1 MRKLGPDYWTLNP
14 DFTMPTID
22 IKKRDLDT
30 LIGKKLSV
38 DVLEKKL
45 MLAKAELKE
54 YNAETDDLKV
64 ELSDSNRPDL
74 WSAEGIARQIRI
86 ALSGKPEVYSF
97 FKHTSK
103 ATREIRVAK
112 GMRSVRPYIAAC
124 TASGIRMNDDVLAQM
139 IQSQD
144 KLSEI
149 FGRKRSTVS
158 IGIYELDRIV
168 FPVDYRLAEP
178 SSLSF
183 IPLGM
188 EEKLTLAQ
196 ILERHPKGIAY
207 GGIVKPFPQYPVLTD
222 SMDRALS
229 FPPIINSREIGE
241 VKPNT
246 KNVLI
251 EVTGTDLRMTALT
264 LNILAA
270 SFSDR
275 GADIEPV
282 LVTYPYETGLGKRV
296 TFPADTSGTFKIA
309 LATFSAG
316 LGEDV
321 SSADVKKRL
330 SAYGHRVGAG
340 RGTLSVQAPPYR
352 DDIMHPMDL
361 VEDYAISR
369 GYDSFEPIMPR
380 QSTVGSISRIELLSD
395 IVRGHM
401 VGSGFQEIMSN
412 ILCSREELDYALTG
426 GEKLVEVDNVMS
438 LAYSVL
444 RNRVIPSLL
453 NVEAASSK
461 AFYPHR
467 TFEVG
472 EVAVFDANENMGSR
486 TDLNLGAVLSH
497 PGANFSEMHSTL
509 DILLYYL
516 GMEYN
521 LEPAEHPLFIPG
533 RCGRVVSGGTLLGMI
548 GELRPEVLERTQITM
563 PCAAFEISVNKVL
576 TAQMSGKRTGS

>member
-1 MRKLGPDYWTLNP
+1 
-14 DFTMPTID
+14 MPTID
-22 IKKRDLDT
+22 IKKRDLDS
-30 LIGKKLSV
+30 LIGKKLSIA
-38 DVLEKKL
+38 VLEKKL

-54 YNAETDDLKV
+54 YNPETDELKV

-86 ALSGKPEVYSF
+86 ALSGKPEVYPF
-97 FKHTSK
+97 FKHGRK
-103 ATREIRVAK
+103 ATREIKVEKAMK
-112 GMRSVRPYIAAC
+112 TVRPYIAAC

-158 IGIYELDRIV
+158 IGIYELNPIA

-178 SSLSF
+178 SSVSF
-183 IPLGM
+183 TPLGM
-188 EEKLTLAQ
+188 EEKLTLAE

-207 GGIVKPFPQYPVLTD
+207 GGIVKPFSKYPVLTD
-222 SMDRALS
+222 GMGRVLS

-241 VKPNT
+241 VKPQT
-246 KNVLI
+246 RNVLI
-251 EVTGTDLRMTALT
+251 EVTGTDMRLTVLT

-270 SFSDR
+270 SFYDR

-282 LVTYPYETGLGKRV
+282 LVTYPYETELGKRV
-296 TFPADTSGTFKIA
+296 TFPCDTSGKFTIP
-309 LATFSAG
+309 LAKFSTG
-316 LGEDV
+316 LGEEV
-321 SSADVKKRL
+321 SSADVKKYL
-330 SAYGHRVGAG
+330 GSYGHIVSAG
-340 RGTLSVQAPPYR
+340 RGTISVIAPPYR

-369 GYDSFEPIMPR
+369 GYDSFEPVMPN
-380 QSTVGSISRIELLSD
+380 QSTVGAISRIELLSD
-395 IVRGHM
+395 VVRGHL

-412 ILCSREELDYALTG
+412 ILCSREELDYAMRV
-426 GEKLVEVDNVMS
+426 GEQLVEVDNVMS

-444 RNRVIPSLL
+444 RNRVLPSLL
-453 NVEAASSK
+453 NVETVSSK

-467 TFEVG
+467 IFEVG
-472 EVAVFDANENMGSR
+472 EVAVFDATENMGSR
-486 TDLNLGAVLSH
+486 TDLNLGALISH
-497 PGANFSEMHSTL
+497 PAANFSEMHSSL

-516 GMEYN
+516 GLEYS

-533 RCGRVVSGGTLLGMI
+533 RCGKVMTGGVELGFI
-548 GELRPEVLERTQITM
+548 GEMRPQVLELKQITM
-563 PCAAFEISVNKVL
+563 PCAAFEINLDRILHLASADK
-576 TAQMSGKRTGS
+576 K

>member
-1 MRKLGPDYWTLNP
+1 
-14 DFTMPTID
+14 MPTID
-22 IKKRDLDT
+22 IKKRDLDA
-30 LIGKKLSV
+30 LIGRKLPL

-54 YNAETDDLKV
+54 YHSPTDDLKV

-74 WSAEGIARQIRI
+74 WSAEGIARQIRQSWSSK
-86 ALSGKPEVYSF
+86 AEAYSF
-97 FKHTSK
+97 FRHGRK
-103 ATREIRVAK
+103 ATREIRVSKA
-112 GMRSVRPYIAAC
+112 MRSVRPYIAAC
-124 TASGIRMNDDVLAQM
+124 TAGNIRMNEDVLAQM

-158 IGIYELDRIV
+158 IGIYELDRIM
-168 FPVDYRLAEP
+168 FPVDYRLADP

-188 EEKLTLAQ
+188 EEKLTLEE

-207 GGIVKPFPQYPVLTD
+207 GDILKPFKMYPILID
-222 SMDRALS
+222 SMGRVLS

-246 KNVLI
+246 RNVLI
-251 EVTGTDLRMTALT
+251 EVTGTDMRMTTLT
-264 LNILAA
+264 LNILAT
-270 SFSDR
+270 SFYDR
-275 GADIEPV
+275 GAEIEPV
-282 LVTYPYETGLGKRV
+282 LVTYPYATELGKRIA
-296 TFPADTSGTFKIA
+296 FPVDTAGSFTVP
-309 LATFSAG
+309 LAAFSRG
-316 LGEDV
+316 LGEEITLA
-321 SSADVKKRL
+321 SARKYL
-330 SAYGHRVGAG
+330 GAYGHTVAAG
-340 RGTLSVQAPPYR
+340 RNVVKVTVPPYR

-369 GYDSFEPIMPR
+369 GYDSFEPVMPS
-380 QSTVGSISRIELLSD
+380 QSTVGSLSAIEQLSD
-395 IVRGHM
+395 IVRGHL

-412 ILCSREELDYALTG
+412 ILCSREELDYAMPA

-438 LAYSVL
+438 LAYSVI
-444 RNRVIPSLL
+444 RNRIIPSLL

-467 TFEVG
+467 IFEVG
-472 EVAVFDANENMGSR
+472 EVAVHDLSNNMGSR
-486 TDLNLGAVLSH
+486 TDLNLGGVISH

-516 GMEYN
+516 GLEYR
-521 LEPAEHPLFIPG
+521 LESSEHPLFIPG
-533 RCGRVVSGGTLLGMI
+533 RCGRILANSTDLGFI
-548 GELRPEVLERTQITM
+548 GEVQPGVLAQKQITM
-563 PCAAFEISVNKVL
+563 PCAAFEMNLDKVL
-576 TAQMSGKRTGS
+576 NLLPRS

>member
-1 MRKLGPDYWTLNP
+1 
-14 DFTMPTID
+14 MPTID
-22 IKKRDLDT
+22 IKKRDLDG
-30 LIGKKLSV
+30 LIGKKLSIV
-38 DVLEKKL
+38 ALEKQL

-54 YNAETDDLKV
+54 YIAETDDLKV

-74 WSAEGIARQIRI
+74 WSAEGVARQIRI
-86 ALSGKPEVYSF
+86 ALSGKPETYAF
-97 FKHTSK
+97 FKPGRK
-103 ATREIRVAK
+103 ATREIRVSK
-112 GMRSVRPYIAAC
+112 EMKSVRPYIAAC
-124 TASGIRMNDDVLAQM
+124 TASGIRMSDDVLAQM

-144 KLSEI
+144 KLSDI

-158 IGIYELDRIV
+158 IGIYELDRIK

-178 SSLSF
+178 RDRGVSF

-188 EEKLTLAQ
+188 EEKLTLAE

-207 GGIVKPFPQYPVLTD
+207 GGIVKPFPQYPVLVD
-222 SMDRALS
+222 SAEKVLS

-241 VKPNT
+241 VKSNT
-246 KNVLI
+246 RNVLI
-251 EVTGTDLRMTALT
+251 EVTGTDLRMTALS
-264 LNILAA
+264 LNILATC
-270 SFSDR
+270 FFDR
-275 GADIEPV
+275 GADIEPIRV
-282 LVTYPYETGLGKRV
+282 SYPYETGLGKRV
-296 TFPADTSGTFKIA
+296 TFPLDTSGEFSVP
-309 LATFSAG
+309 LAQFSTG

-321 SSADVKKRL
+321 SSADVKKHL
-330 SAYGHRVGAG
+330 SSYGHTVRVGH
-340 RGTLSVQAPPYR
+340 GTISAIVPPYR

-369 GYDSFEPIMPR
+369 GYDSFEPIMPQ
-380 QSTVGSISRIELLSD
+380 QSTVGAISGIELLSD

-412 ILCSREELDYALTG
+412 ILCSREELEYAMPE
-426 GEKLVEVDNVMS
+426 GEKLIEVDNVMS

-472 EVAVFDANENMGSR
+472 EVSLPDEKQIMRTR
-486 TDLNLGAVLSH
+486 TDLNLAAIVSH

-516 GMEYN
+516 GLEYK
-521 LEPAEHPLFIPG
+521 LHPAEHPLYIPG
-533 RCGRVVSGGTLLGMI
+533 RCGRIDNKGKELGFI
-548 GELRPEVLERTQITM
+548 GEVRPEVLDRTQITM
-563 PCAAFEISVNKVL
+563 PCAAFEINLDRVL
-576 TAQMSGKRTGS
+576 RLSRKD

>member
-1 MRKLGPDYWTLNP
+1 
-14 DFTMPTID
+14 MPTID

-30 LIGKKLSV
+30 LIGKKLSLE
-38 DVLEKKL
+38 VLEKKL

-54 YNAETDDLKV
+54 YLAETDELKV

-97 FKHTSK
+97 FKHGRK
-103 ATREIRVAK
+103 ATREIKVSK
-112 GMRSVRPYIAAC
+112 GMKSVRPYIAAC

-144 KLSEI
+144 KLAEI

-158 IGIYELDRIV
+158 IGIYELDRIM

-178 SSLSF
+178 SSVSF

-196 ILERHPKGIAY
+196 MLEKHPKGIAY
-207 GGIVKPFPQYPVLTD
+207 GGIVKPFALYPVLTD
-222 SMDRALS
+222 SMNRALS

-241 VKPNT
+241 VKPQT
-246 KNVLI
+246 RNVLI
-251 EVTGTDLRMTALT
+251 EVTGTDMRMTVLT
-264 LNILAA
+264 LNILAT
-270 SFSDR
+270 SFFDR
-275 GADIEPV
+275 GAEIEPV
-282 LVTYPYETGLGKRV
+282 LVTYPYETELGKRV
-296 TFPADTSGTFKIA
+296 TFPYDTSGKFTIP
-309 LATFSAG
+309 LAKFSAG

-321 SSADVKKRL
+321 SAADVKKHL
-330 SAYGHRVGAG
+330 SSYGHVVKAG
-340 RGTLSVQAPPYR
+340 QGKLSVIVPPYR

-369 GYDSFEPIMPR
+369 GYDSFEPVMPQ
-380 QSTVGSISRIELLSD
+380 QSTVGAISPIELLSD
-395 IVRGHM
+395 VVRGHL

-412 ILCSREELDYALTG
+412 ILCSREELEYAMPA

-467 TFEVG
+467 IFEVG
-472 EVAVFDANENMGSR
+472 EIALLDETANMGTR
-486 TDLNLGAVLSH
+486 TDLNLGAVISN

-516 GMEYN
+516 GLEYK

-533 RCGRVVSGGTLLGMI
+533 RCGRVIANSIDLGVI
-548 GELRPEVLERTQITM
+548 GEVRPEVLERTQITM
-563 PCAAFEISVNKVL
+563 PCAAFEINLDRVL
-576 TAQMSGKRTGS
+576 GLSHS

>member
-1 MRKLGPDYWTLNP
+1 
-14 DFTMPTID
+14 MPTID
-22 IKKRDLDT
+22 IKKHDLDA

-38 DVLEKKL
+38 AALEKKL

-54 YNAETDDLKV
+54 YNAETDELKV

-74 WSAEGIARQIRI
+74 WSSEGIARQIRI
-86 ALSGKPEVYSF
+86 AQSGKPEPYPF
-97 FKHTSK
+97 FRKGRQ

-112 GMRSVRPYIAAC
+112 GMKSVRPYIAAC
-124 TASGIRMNDDVLAQM
+124 TASGIRMNNDVLAQM

-149 FGRKRSTVS
+149 FGRKRTTVS
-158 IGIYELDRIV
+158 IGIYELDRIA

-188 EEKLTLAQ
+188 EEKLTLAG
-196 ILERHPKGIAY
+196 ILERHPKGIVY
-207 GGIVKPFPQYPVLTD
+207 GGILKPFPQYPVLTD
-222 SMDRALS
+222 SMDRVLS

-241 VKPNT
+241 VKPDT
-246 KNVLI
+246 SNVLI
-251 EVTGTDLRMTALT
+251 EVTGTDLRMTVLT
-264 LNILAA
+264 LNILAT
-270 SFSDR
+270 SFYDR

-282 LVTYPYETGLGKRV
+282 MVTYPYETGNGKRLI
-296 TFPADTSGTFKIA
+296 FPLDSSGTFTVP
-309 LATFSAG
+309 LAKFSAG

-330 SAYGHRVGAG
+330 NSYGHNVNVG
-340 RGTLSVQAPPYR
+340 RGTLSIHVPPYR

-369 GYDSFEPIMPR
+369 GYDSFVPVMPR
-380 QSTVGSISRIELLSD
+380 QSTVGALSRIELLSD
-395 IVRGHM
+395 SVRGHM
-401 VGSGFQEIMSN
+401 IGSGFQEIMSN
-412 ILCSREELDYALTG
+412 ILCSREELDYAVTAE
-426 GEKLVEVDNVMS
+426 EKLVEVDNVMS

-472 EVAVFDANENMGSR
+472 EVAVFDTNENMGSR
-486 TDLNLGAVLSH
+486 TDLNLGAIISH

-509 DILLYYL
+509 DVLLYYL
-516 GMEYN
+516 GLEYK
-521 LEPAEHPLFIPG
+521 LVPAEQPLFIPG
-533 RCGRVVSGGTLLGMI
+533 RCGRIVANGVDLGHI
-548 GELRPEVLERTQITM
+548 GEVRPDVLERTQISM
-563 PCAAFEISVNKVL
+563 PCAAFEISVNRIL
-576 TAQMSGKRTGS
+576 TTLLSGKRPGERT